1 MCMRS
6 AATAARICKSSR
18 VVCHNIISR
27 VARVGVTHMFGID
40 FETMQALSY
49 AMLFLVLLDMIS
61 LPVIAIALC
70 VRRFK

>member
-1 MCMRS
+1 
-6 AATAARICKSSR
+6 
-18 VVCHNIISR
+18 
-27 VARVGVTHMFGID
+27 MFGID

-70 VRRFK
+70 VRRLK